1 MYSGGHNHHDHDH
14 GKKGDKKKVD
24 AVKEDPKEV

>member
-1 MYSGGHNHHDHDH
+1 MYTGGHNHHDHDH

-24 AVKEDPKEV
+24 AIKENPKEV